1 MNNVSL
7 ILGFFDGVHAGHQDV
22 INSAIKANSSET
34 ILLTFS
40 RSPAEFFDIQVKYI
54 YPRKTS
60 YKLIKEL
67 GVSKIIEHNFTELQK
82 ISAQDYLQHIIQK
95 YSPQVI
101 ATGFNHT
108 FGHNRVGN
116 ADLLRK
122 YQSQYNYKYI
132 CKEPYK
138 ISNEI
143 VSSTRIKELL
153 TKGDLIKASECL
165 TRNFSIEGEV
175 VTGAQLGRQIGYP
188 TANIEYP
195 NDIVKIP
202 YGVYKARVLNRPAV
216 LNWGTK
222 PTIGGDKEIIEVHIP
237 NFNENLYG
245 KELKVEII
253 KKIRNEQKFSDI
265 NELKDQIEKDVQL
278 CLE

>member
-1 MNNVSL
+1 MNDISL

-22 INSAIKANSSET
+22 INSAIEADCSEA

-40 RSPAEFFDIQVKYI
+40 SSPAEFFGISTKYI
-54 YPRKTS
+54 YPREIS
-60 YKLIKEL
+60 YKIMKKL
-67 GVSKIIEHNFTELQK
+67 GVHRIIEQDFEELQQ
-82 ISAQDYLQHIIQK
+82 ISAQDYLQSIIQK

-108 FGHNRVGN
+108 FGHNRGGN

-132 CKEPYK
+132 CAEPHK
-138 ISNEI
+138 INNEI

-153 TKGDLIKASECL
+153 TKGDMTKASEYL
-165 TRNFSIEGEV
+165 TRYFSIEGEV

-195 NDIVKIP
+195 NNIVKIP
-202 YGVYKARVLNRPAV
+202 HGVYKARVLNRTAV
-216 LNWGTK
+216 LNWGKK
-222 PTIGGDKEIIEVHIP
+222 PTVGLDKEIIEVHIP
-237 NFNENLYG
+237 NFNGNLYG
-245 KELKVEII
+245 KKLNVEVI
-253 KKIRNEQKFSDI
+253 KKIRDEQKFSDI
-265 NELKDQIEKDVQL
+265 NKLKDQIEKDVQF